1 GYGLVMWQWFGQAN
15 GGFGSLADVERLF
28 ESRGVLLA
36 GWMHF
41 LAFDLWLG
49 RWQVDYLREVTR
61 ADAASRWAWWMRA
74 GLLLC
79 LGMTFLFGPLGLL
92 LFLLLIGIYRLARR
106 PSPAAA

>member
-1 GYGLVMWQWFGQAN
+1 
-15 GGFGSLADVERLF
+15 
-28 ESRGVLLA
+28 
-36 GWMHF
+36 
-41 LAFDLWLG
+41 
-49 RWQVDYLREVTR
+49 
-61 ADAASRWAWWMRA
+61 MRA